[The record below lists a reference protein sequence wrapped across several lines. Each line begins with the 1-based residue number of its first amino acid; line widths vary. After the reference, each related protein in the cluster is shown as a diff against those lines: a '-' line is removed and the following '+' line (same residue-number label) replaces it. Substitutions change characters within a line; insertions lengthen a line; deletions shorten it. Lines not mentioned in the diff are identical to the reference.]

1 MLYKLKNVSKNYK
14 LPSGEVLALKDI
26 SLDINEKGFLCI
38 MGPSGSG
45 KTTLMNLLGFLDLP
59 SSGEL
64 FFKQKDIKNLGDE
77 ELTRIRKEEIG
88 FVFQQYNLIASLNAL
103 ENVELPMILRRLDK
117 EKIRNRALELL
128 TSVGIPLET
137 VYHRP
142 MELSGGEQQRVAIA
156 RALANDPAILLADEP
171 TGNVDSHTTEEIM
184 RLFRKINNSGKEVI
198 VVTHDSLV
206 AKYAKKKLRIIDGR
220 IENGK
225 RS

>member
-1 MLYKLKNVSKNYK
+1 
-14 LPSGEVLALKDI
+14 
-26 SLDINEKGFLCI
+26 

-128 TSVGIPLET
+128 ASVGIPLET